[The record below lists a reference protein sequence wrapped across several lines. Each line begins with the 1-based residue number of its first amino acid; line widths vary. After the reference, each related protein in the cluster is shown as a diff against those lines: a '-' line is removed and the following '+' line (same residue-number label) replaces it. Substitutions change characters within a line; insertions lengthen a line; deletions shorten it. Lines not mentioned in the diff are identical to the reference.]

1 MSEVNL
7 IGITKPS
14 AYTGCATPN
23 ELIAWAA
30 RVSNPSNQNNTLTAP
45 RLVQYLIRNQH
56 WSPLEMVHVSMEIK
70 TTRDIA
76 RQILRHRS
84 FSFQE
89 YSQRYA
95 DPTKDLGYE
104 LREARL
110 QDPKNRQ
117 NSIDN
122 EDLRLQESWNQK
134 QLAVIHKARE
144 AHQWATGEGIAKE
157 QARSVLPEGNTES
170 VMIMSGSLR
179 SWVHYCQ
186 LRMDKATQKEHRIVA
201 EQAWEIICHH
211 FADVKIAI
219 DQIEQDKKEPL
230 RRLARY
236 IDCLMEGDTHMIDDM
251 YTYLRELGLV
261 DEDGY
266 VIDDD

>member
-7 IGITKPS
+7 IGMTKPS
-14 AYTGCATPN
+14 AYTGCATAN
-23 ELIAWAA
+23 ELVAWAA
-30 RVSNPSNQNNTLTAP
+30 RVSNPSNQNNTKTAP

-84 FSFQE
+84 FAFQE

-95 DPTKDLGYE
+95 DPTQDLGYE

-117 NSIDN
+117 NSIEND
-122 EDLRLQESWNQK
+122 DRALQEEWNMRQA
-134 QLAVIHKARE
+134 AVIQAARE
-144 AHQWATGEGIAKE
+144 AHQWATSKGIAKE

-170 VMIMSGSLR
+170 IMIMSGSLR

-186 LRMDKATQKEHRIVA
+186 LRMDMATQKEHRIVA
-201 EQAWEIICHH
+201 DQAWEIICQH
-211 FADVKIAI
+211 FPDVKAALEA
-219 DQIEQDKKEPL
+219 D
-230 RRLARY
+230 
-236 IDCLMEGDTHMIDDM
+236 
-251 YTYLRELGLV
+251 
-261 DEDGY
+261 
-266 VIDDD
+266 

>member
-1 MSEVNL
+1 
-7 IGITKPS
+7 
-14 AYTGCATPN
+14 
-23 ELIAWAA
+23 
-30 RVSNPSNQNNTLTAP
+30 
-45 RLVQYLIRNQH
+45 
-56 WSPLEMVHVSMEIK
+56 MVHVSMEIK

-95 DPTKDLGYE
+95 DPTQDLGYE

-110 QDPKNRQ
+110 QDQKNRQ

-122 EDLRLQESWNQK
+122 EDSSLQEEWNQK
-134 QLAVIHKARE
+134 QMEVVLSARE
-144 AHQWATGEGIAKE
+144 AHKWATSKGIAKE

-201 EQAWEIICHH
+201 EQAWAIICAE
-211 FADVKIAI
+211 FPDVKLAI
-219 DQIEQDKKEPL
+219 EQIEEDKAEPV
-230 RRLARY
+230 RRLAFY
-236 IDCLMEGDTHMIDDM
+236 INSLMEGDTHNIDDM
-251 YTYLRELGLV
+251 YAYLRELGLV
-261 DEDGY
+261 DEDGFP
-266 VIDDD
+266 I

>member
-14 AYTGCATPN
+14 AYTECTTAN
-23 ELIAWAA
+23 ELVAWAA
-30 RVSNPSNQNNTLTAP
+30 RVSNPSNQNNTTTAP
-45 RLVQYLIRNQH
+45 KLVQYLITNQH

-95 DPTKDLGYE
+95 DPTKDLGFVV
-104 LREARL
+104 REARL
-110 QDPKNRQ
+110 QDAKNRQ
-117 NSIDN
+117 NSVELTPDEN
-122 EDLRLQESWNQK
+122 RLAEEWNVMQTQATNAAK
-134 QLAVIHKARE
+134 MAYN
-144 AHQWATGEGIAKE
+144 WAIERGIAKE
-157 QARSVLPEGNTES
+157 QARAVLPEGNTES
-170 VMIMSGSLR
+170 TIIMAGSLR

-201 EQAWEIICHH
+201 EQCWSIISHH
-211 FADVKIAI
+211 FPDVKAAL
-219 DQIEQDKKEPL
+219 DKMAAWAEFERKLP
-230 RRLARY
+230 
-236 IDCLMEGDTHMIDDM
+236 
-251 YTYLRELGLV
+251 
-261 DEDGY
+261 
-266 VIDDD
+266 

>member
-1 MSEVNL
+1 MSQVNL
-7 IGITKPS
+7 IGVTKPS
-14 AYTGCATPN
+14 AYTGCSTPN

-30 RVSNPSNQNNTLTAP
+30 RVSNPSNQNNAKTAP

-95 DPTKDLGYE
+95 DPTQDLGFE

-110 QDPKNRQ
+110 QDQKNRQ
-117 NSIDN
+117 NSIEND
-122 EDLRLQESWNQK
+122 DRTLQEEWNMRQM
-134 QLAVIHKARE
+134 AVVKAARE
-144 AHQWATGEGIAKE
+144 AHQWATSQGIAKE

-170 VMIMSGSLR
+170 IMIMSGSLR

-186 LRMDKATQKEHRIVA
+186 LRMDMATQKEHRIVA

-211 FADVKIAI
+211 FPDVKVAL
-219 DQIEQDKKEPL
+219 DQIEAEK
-230 RRLARY
+230 
-236 IDCLMEGDTHMIDDM
+236 
-251 YTYLRELGLV
+251 
-261 DEDGY
+261 
-266 VIDDD
+266 